1 MNGRSVCLALG
12 LCAAVTSAGCAHR
25 AQQGV
30 RPDEHVANT
39 DSWLRG
45 RSANDCP
52 QPACLFAVLVDTG
65 GNPVVNANVELT
77 GSPIQVTSSGQ
88 GRVFARGIPL
98 GSHRVR
104 VILHGGET
112 LESEPIPFGYTI
124 KTLVMEVSAGSLR
137 IRN

>member
-1 MNGRSVCLALG
+1 MNGRSVGLALG
-12 LCAAVTSAGCAHR
+12 LCAAVTTAGCAHR

-45 RSANDCP
+45 RAEDCP
-52 QPACLFAVLVDTG
+52 QPSCLYAVLVDTG
-65 GNPVVNANVELT
+65 GNPIVNANVEFT
-77 GSPIQVTSSGQ
+77 GSAVQVTSSGR
-88 GRVFARGIPL
+88 GRIFARGIPL

-124 KTLVMEVSAGSLR
+124 NTFVMEVSAGSLR